1 MKKLSSALLPALLTL
16 AATAVQ
22 AQLFTPTF
30 QSPYQS
36 SDVGL
41 YLSEDVF
48 PDNLGIEGILRRNM
62 GSYDLGLRLG
72 LTGDALL
79 LGVDT
84 RNPLAIAGTAPL
96 AIALTLAGQGAIGD
110 SNVFGGQVGLSIGHA
125 FRLPEA
131 TVTPYIHP
139 RAALLFGDAEDN
151 FEALADLGVDVELR
165 PNFVIRFGAN
175 LAEGADFGIGLAL
188 RR

>member
-1 MKKLSSALLPALLTL
+1 MKKLSSVLLAALLTS
-16 AATAVQ
+16 AASAAH
-22 AQLFTPTF
+22 AQIFTPTF
-30 QSPYQS
+30 QSPSRS
-36 SDVGL
+36 SDIGL

-48 PDNLGIEGILRRNM
+48 PDNLAIEGILRRNM
-62 GSYDLGLRLG
+62 GNYDLGLRLG

-79 LGVDT
+79 LGVDA
-84 RNPLAIAGTAPL
+84 RNPIAIAGTAPL

-125 FRLPEA
+125 FRFPEA
-131 TVTPYIHP
+131 TVTPYVHP
-139 RAALLFGDAEDN
+139 RAALLFGDAEDS

-165 PNFVIRFGAN
+165 PNFILRFGAN

>member
-1 MKKLSSALLPALLTL
+1 MKKHSTVLLAALLTL
-16 AATAVQ
+16 AATTAQ
-22 AQLFTPTF
+22 AQIFTPTF
-30 QSPYQS
+30 QSPYRG

-48 PDNLGIEGILRRNM
+48 PGNLGIEGVLRRGM

-79 LGVDT
+79 LGADV
-84 RNPLAIAGTAPL
+84 RSPLAIAGTAPL
-96 AIALTLAGQGAIGD
+96 AIALTGAGQGAIGE
-110 SNVFGGQVGLSIGHA
+110 SNVFGVQVGLSVGHA

-139 RAALLFGDAEDN
+139 RAAVLFGDAEDN

-165 PNFVIRFGAN
+165 PNFIIRLGAN

>member
-1 MKKLSSALLPALLTL
+1 MKKLSSVLFAALLTI
-16 AATAVQ
+16 AAPAAH
-22 AQLFTPTF
+22 AQIFTPSF

-41 YLSEDVF
+41 YLSDDVF
-48 PDNLGIEGILRRNM
+48 PGNLGIEGILRRDM

-79 LGVDT
+79 LGVDA

-96 AIALTLAGQGAIGD
+96 AIALTLGGQGAIGD
-110 SNVFGGQVGLSIGHA
+110 GNVFGGQVGLSVGHA
-125 FRLPEA
+125 FRFPDA

-139 RAALLFGDAEDN
+139 RAAVLFGDADDN

-165 PNFVIRFGAN
+165 PNFIIRFGAN